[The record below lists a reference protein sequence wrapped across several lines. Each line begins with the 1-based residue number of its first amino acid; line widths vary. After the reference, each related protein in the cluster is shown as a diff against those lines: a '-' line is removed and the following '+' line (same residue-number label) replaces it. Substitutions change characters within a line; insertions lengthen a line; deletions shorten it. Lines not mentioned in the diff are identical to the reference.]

1 MSKKQS
7 IKEMLEVGA
16 TIKVGFKEEINS
28 WYDEYSIHKSNL
40 DFGSKYY
47 ISPTMK
53 GFENAEEAI
62 NEFCEHVFTSK
73 NVGYIQKRLHE
84 KGIDF
89 ENDYDLERPTK
100 ELREI
105 FAEEGKLVDEEYK
118 EKFFWK

>member
-16 TIKVGFKEEINS
+16 TIKVPFKERIDS
-28 WYDEYSIHKSNL
+28 WFGDYSIHKSNL
-40 DFGSKYY
+40 GFSGKYY
-47 ISPTMK
+47 IFPTMK
-53 GFENAEEAI
+53 SFENAEEAI
-62 NEFCEHVFTSK
+62 DAFCEQVFTSK
-73 NVGYIQKRLHE
+73 NIGYIQERLRE

-105 FAEEGKLVDEEYK
+105 FAEEGNLVDEEYK
-118 EKFFWK
+118 EKFSWK